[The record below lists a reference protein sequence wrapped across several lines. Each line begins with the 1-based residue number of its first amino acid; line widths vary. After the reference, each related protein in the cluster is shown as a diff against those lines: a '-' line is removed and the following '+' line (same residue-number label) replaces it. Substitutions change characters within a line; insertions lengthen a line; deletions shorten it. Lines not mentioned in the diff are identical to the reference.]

1 MLTFIIFVVHS
12 NRMTWS
18 AIEFYMRYQNN
29 KIWIFSINFN
39 LLTLFSYLIFLLKNQ
54 SVYVYQTGRC
64 DFFHMDAYLNHSSGK
79 VYLLTMHSNNIN
91 LKLFII
97 WLVYWFKLSKV
108 KESWMSCFLDMN
120 VWNKFYPTQPKLF
133 FLLHFKR
140 ERERDLILILMFV
153 FFY

>member
-1 MLTFIIFVVHS
+1 MIG
-12 NRMTWS
+12 NR
-18 AIEFYMRYQNN
+18 ILNE

-79 VYLLTMHSNNIN
+79 VYFLTMHSNNIN
-91 LKLFII
+91 KKLFII

-140 ERERDLILILMFV
+140 ERERFNFNFDV
-153 FFY
+153 CFFLLNI